1 MNRVIVSYRNIT
13 TELIKEI
20 RYQYPYGYSDNDMI
34 IFRNAKNEVVKS
46 LEITHNDTDY
56 LIKMSKQLAIHLD
69 NFEGIDHIE
78 GQLAELD

>member
-20 RYQYPYGYSDNDMI
+20 RYQDPYGYSDNDMI

-69 NFEGIDHIE
+69 NFEAIDQIE
-78 GQLAELD
+78 GI